1 MIKITFDARTL
12 KAALICTSTDETRY
26 YLKGVAVQL
35 DGDKVFIAATDGHR
49 LIAMQPEFTV
59 ESGGNDANPFTE
71 TQANP
76 FSVIIPADIVKNL
89 KLNKAVDDCTL
100 TIDAGKGEIEYCG
113 QSIRFGFVEGSFP
126 NWRAVVPQTITGE
139 LAQFNAT
146 YIGDLPKIAKVF
158 DIRDPRI
165 EIEHNGGSPAFVA
178 LGLPMP
184 YIMLLMPF
192 RGTRD
197 PVELPSWVKTTRAS
211 NAPESAITA

>member
-12 KAALICTSTDETRY
+12 KAALLCTSTDETRY

-35 DGDKVFIAATDGHR
+35 DGDKLFVAATDGHR
-49 LIAMQPEFTV
+49 LIAMQPEFTI
-59 ESGGNDANPFTE
+59 GRDDTDA
-71 TQANP
+71 ANRAD
-76 FSVIIPADIVKNL
+76 FGSVIIPADIVKNL
-89 KLNKAVDDCTL
+89 KLSKAVDDCTL